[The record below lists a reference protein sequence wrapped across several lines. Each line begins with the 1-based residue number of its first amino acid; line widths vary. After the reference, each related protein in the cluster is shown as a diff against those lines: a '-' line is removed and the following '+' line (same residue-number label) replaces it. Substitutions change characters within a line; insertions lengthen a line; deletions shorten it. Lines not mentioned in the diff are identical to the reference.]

1 MAKKQQHVEEV
12 DEVDEITA
20 PREVI
25 TDEQVDTLLEDQIW
39 QEEQND
45 EEVRAEKAAAV
56 AKTVDAQVQA
66 DARNA
71 KEAAIK
77 AGKDAELLEDQVW
90 EAAQDENPFVRAQQA
105 QIVEVRKNSADVAW
119 IKFQPI
125 NPASADVKAPF
136 GYLPEGE
143 FRAQFPVKVK

>member
-1 MAKKQQHVEEV
+1 MAKRKQHVDEV
-12 DEVDEITA
+12 DEVDEITV

-25 TDEQVDTLLEDQIW
+25 TDEQVDTLLEDQVW
-39 QEEQND
+39 QEEQSD

-56 AKTVDAQVQA
+56 AATVDAQVQA

-125 NPASADVKAPF
+125 NPAHPDVKDPF

-143 FRAQFPVKVK
+143 FRAQFPIKAK